1 MILGIIL
8 INRKKSE
15 QQRIVEEIPI
25 RISIN
30 GIKGKSII
38 TRLVTS
44 ILIEAG
50 YKVVGKTAG
59 SSEKMIYWCKNDE
72 TSYDASSKDELSVI
86 QKAVELEAEALV
98 YEGMDAS
105 PDSKKVFQFKKL
117 DENVVV
123 ISNISKDYV
132 DVNDPI
138 VQAFADII
146 PYDGYLITINSSYT
160 DYFKKIA
167 RERDTKVITADN
179 LKIADEYLALFDYT
193 ISAESAALSIALGQ
207 ALGIDEK
214 TCLRGMLNINQ
225 D

>member
-193 ISAESAALSIALGQ
+193 ISAENAALAIAVGQ

-214 TCLRGMLNINQ
+214 TCLRGMLNISQ